1 MKKLIIPLYLCFI
14 VISYA
19 QSFCIKEKSGAF
31 IEDPY
36 IKEYVIK
43 SVEDAFI
50 EAKKPL
56 DCNSKSHKTVFLK
69 VTNLSDMPIG
79 YSIYQRANNYIL
91 NLSIELDIGNKKYT
105 YFQSS
110 YYALPT
116 GGEGDLLKRQA
127 LEDAMDRIKDMIVEE
142 LLKNG

>member
-14 VISYA
+14 AISYA
-19 QSFCIKEKSGAF
+19 QSFCIKEKEGAF

-36 IKEYVIK
+36 IKEYTIK
-43 SVEDAFI
+43 SVEEAFL

-56 DCNSKSHKTVFLK
+56 DCDSKSSKTVILK
-69 VTNLSDMPIG
+69 ITNISDMPIG

-91 NLSIELDIGNKKYT
+91 NFSIELEVGDKKYT
-105 YFQSS
+105 YSQSS

-116 GGEGDLLKRQA
+116 GSEGDLPKRQA
-127 LEDAMDRIKDMIVEE
+127 FEDAMDRIRDMIVED
-142 LLKNG
+142 LLK

>member
-1 MKKLIIPLYLCFI
+1 MKKLIIPLYLFL
-14 VISYA
+14 VALSYA

-43 SVEDAFI
+43 SVEEAFI

-56 DCNSKSHKTVFLK
+56 DCNSKSYKTVFLK

-91 NLSIELDIGNKKYT
+91 NLSIELNIANKKYT

-116 GGEGDLLKRQA
+116 GGEGDLPKRQA
-127 LEDAMDRIKDMIVEE
+127 LEDAMDRIKDMIIED
-142 LLKNG
+142 LLK